1 MTRAMNRP
9 SIQNEDH
16 DDAWEH
22 IGGEAPDSAT
32 QNALNLA
39 HQAAAKFPELEDRY
53 KSFAGKAVIVSG
65 VLVALAGV
73 AVAQRMRRG
82 QGAAEILDEI
92 TPEEIEL
99 AATATSRHNR
109 AWRLIRR
116 VARRRADVDAA
127 GTADTA

>member
-1 MTRAMNRP
+1 MTRAIDRP
-9 SIQNEDH
+9 PTQNEDH
-16 DDAWEH
+16 DDLLDH
-22 IGGEAPDSAT
+22 IGESPDLAT
-32 QNALNLA
+32 RQALNLA

-73 AVAQRMRRG
+73 AVARRMRRG
-82 QGAAEILDEI
+82 QKADEILNEI
-92 TPEEIEL
+92 TPEEIEQ

-116 VARRRADVDAA
+116 VARRRY
-127 GTADTA
+127 TDTPNDSV